1 MRDDLLE
8 YYERELTYIRRLGA
22 EFGRRYPRVAGALQL
37 EPTKSDD
44 PHVERLLEGFA
55 FLAARVHLKLDDEFP
70 VITEALFETIYP
82 EYSRPIPSLS
92 LAQFHLDPE
101 QGKLTGGFR
110 IPRDTPLNMRSANG
124 VACRFQTSYDT
135 TLWPLDVTE
144 ASWTSP
150 HQLQPP
156 VRASD
161 AVAALKVVLRSP
173 PDLPIGNMGLD
184 TLRFHV
190 NAEPNVAAALYELL
204 CNNCVRIL
212 LRRPGAANAE
222 RDTVSLAPSSLRPL
236 GFEPDEGV
244 LPIPRRSFVGYR
256 LLTEYFAFPEKFY
269 FFDLSGLEPL
279 SGSGGGSAL
288 EIVFLISRFE
298 RGERRAL
305 LEGAVRADTIRLGCT
320 PVVNLFRRAS
330 EPVLLS
336 QRRAEYM
343 VVPDAQRRNAVEI
356 YSVEDVT
363 AVTPGRGPIVHFA
376 PLYSHRHGAT
386 AGEARHFWTATRRPR
401 GWHADDGWDV
411 FLSFADL
418 DGTTVHPDVVA
429 VTARV
434 LCHNG
439 DLPSRLPIGDPD
451 GDFDVPGGAPI
462 RRVAALVQP
471 TSLVQPPVT
480 RGLLW
485 RLASFLSLNF
495 VSLVDGGVQTLQEL
509 LRLHDPRQSAAG
521 EKQIQAILALAATP
535 MHTRLNVD
543 GALAFAR
550 GHRVDLELD
559 EEQFAG
565 GGVYLFSSVLERFL
579 GLYTSLNSFNVLRLK
594 TRQRREIMKE
604 WPPRAG
610 WKTLV

>member
-70 VITEALFETIYP
+70 VITEALLETIYP
-82 EYSRPIPSLS
+82 EYTRPVPSLS
-92 LAQFHLDPE
+92 LVQFHLDPD
-101 QGKLTGGFR
+101 QGKLTGGYR

-124 VACRFQTSYDT
+124 VSCRFQTCYDT
-135 TLWPLDVTE
+135 TLWPLDVAE
-144 ASWTSP
+144 AAWTSP
-150 HQLQPP
+150 HQLEPP
-156 VRASD
+156 VRAGD
-161 AVAALKVVLRSP
+161 AVAALRIVLRGP
-173 PDLPIGNMGLD
+173 PDPPIGSLGLD

-190 NAEPNVAAALYELL
+190 NAEPNVAATLYELL

-212 LRRPGAANAE
+212 LRRPGAPNTE
-222 RDTVSLAPSSLRPL
+222 RDLASLPASALRPL
-236 GFEPDEGV
+236 GFEADEGV
-244 LPIPRRSFVGYR
+244 LPMPRRSFIGYR
-256 LLTEYFAFPEKFY
+256 LLTEYFVFPDKFY
-269 FFDLSGLEPL
+269 FFDLSGLEAIAGWTP
-279 SGSGGGSAL
+279 GTAL

-305 LEGAVRADTIRLGCT
+305 LESAVRADTFRLGCT
-320 PVVNLFRRAS
+320 PIVNLFRRAS

-336 QRRAEYM
+336 QRRSEYM
-343 VVPDAQRRNAVEI
+343 VVADAQRRNSMEI
-356 YSVEDVT
+356 YSIEDVS
-363 AVTPGRGPIVHFA
+363 AVTSRGPTVHFS
-376 PLYSHRHGAT
+376 PLYSHRHGEA
-386 AGEARHFWTATRRPR
+386 AGETRHFWTATRRPR
-401 GWHADDGWDV
+401 GWHPDDGWDV

-418 DGTTVHPDVVA
+418 DGATVSPDIVA
-429 VTARV
+429 VTARL

-462 RRVAALVQP
+462 KRIAALVQP
-471 TSLVQPPVT
+471 TALVQPPVT

-485 RLASFLSLNF
+485 RLASLLSLNF
-495 VSLVDGGVQTLQEL
+495 TSLVDGGPPALQEL

-521 EKQIQAILALAATP
+521 EKQIQAILALGATAT
-535 MHTRLNVD
+535 HARLQVD
-543 GALAFAR
+543 NGLTFAR

-565 GGVYLFSSVLERFL
+565 GGVYLFSAVLERFL
-579 GLYTSLNSFNVLRLK
+579 GLYTSLNSFNVLRVG
-594 TRQRREIMKE
+594 TRQRREIMKQ
-604 WPPRAG
+604 WPPRTG

>member
-82 EYSRPIPSLS
+82 EYTRPIPSLS
-92 LAQFHLDPE
+92 LAEFHLDPE
-101 QGKLTGGFR
+101 QGKLTGGYR

-124 VACRFQTSYDT
+124 VSCRFQTCYDT
-135 TLWPLDVTE
+135 TLWPLDVAE

-161 AVAALKVVLRSP
+161 AVAALRIVLRSP
-173 PDLPIGNMGLD
+173 PDLPIGAMGLD

-212 LRRPGAANAE
+212 LRRPGAANAD
-222 RDTVSLAPSSLRPL
+222 RDTVSLPPSSLRPL
-236 GFEPDEGV
+236 GFEQDEGV
-244 LPIPRRSFVGYR
+244 LPLPRRSFIGYR

-269 FFDLSGLEPL
+269 FFDLSGLEAV
-279 SGSGGGSAL
+279 SGAEPGTAL

-305 LEGAVRADTIRLGCT
+305 LEGAVRADNIRLGCT

-330 EPVLLS
+330 EPILLS

-343 VVPDAQRRNAVEI
+343 IVPDAQRRHAVEI

-363 AVTPGRGPIVHFA
+363 AVTPGRGPIVKFV
-376 PLYSHRHGAT
+376 PLYSHHHGAAAAET
-386 AGEARHFWTATRRPR
+386 RHFWTATRRPR
-401 GWHADDGWDV
+401 GWHPDDGWDV

-418 DGTTVHPDVVA
+418 DGATVHPDVVA

-471 TSLVQPPVT
+471 TALVQPPAT

-485 RLASFLSLNF
+485 RLASLLSLNF
-495 VSLVDGGVQTLQEL
+495 VSLVDGGAQSLQEL
-509 LRLHDPRQSAAG
+509 LRLHDSRQSAAG
-521 EKQIQAILALAATP
+521 EKQIQAILALAASPT
-535 MHTRLNVD
+535 HARLEVD

-559 EEQFAG
+559 EEQFTG

-579 GLYTSLNSFNVLRLK
+579 GLYTSLNSFNVLRVK